1 MANYLHLGEKDND
14 DPHSEGCMTQVPYL
28 RWLFELDQPQVRHR
42 FVDEAF
48 RPRER

>member
-1 MANYLHLGEKDND
+1 MANYLLLGEKDNRDTEPD
-14 DPHSEGCMTQVPYL
+14 DQHL

-48 RPRER
+48 RPKQ